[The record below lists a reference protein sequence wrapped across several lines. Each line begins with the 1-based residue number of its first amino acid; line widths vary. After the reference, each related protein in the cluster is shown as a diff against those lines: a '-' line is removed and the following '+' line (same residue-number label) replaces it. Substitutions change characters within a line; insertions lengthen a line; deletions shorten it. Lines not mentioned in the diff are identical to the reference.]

1 MMTTAD
7 LWAQFLLF
15 LASCG
20 CMQERK
26 DQSPMPLIR
35 NEQPR
40 IPIIPFAEEADW
52 DWDFEDSDSDAVGP
66 PIAQEADL
74 FGIHANAARMMI

>member
-1 MMTTAD
+1 MMTTGD

-26 DQSPMPLIR
+26 APPEVPIIR

-52 DWDFEDSDSDAVGP
+52 EWDFEDSDSDAGGP

-74 FGIHANAARMMI
+74 FGIFANAAHLMI